1 MSPARTILLAALV
14 AASLAAG
21 AAAEEADDPLSDDA
35 LFGGEEALV
44 TKNDGDAADG
54 ASSLL
59 VSESVKVGGTFTF
72 TIESESDPDAW
83 GERGGDSF
91 TPTTELGVDVFADAR
106 PSEDFRV
113 FVKGVLDYP
122 FHGESDMAIKEAFAD
137 LIPAAG
143 VYVRAG
149 KQTANWGVGYFFSPA
164 NLLNLERVDP
174 ENPEA
179 ELTGPLAVKAQVPV
193 GTSNYYG
200 YLLIRETEAGETFAF
215 APKLERVF
223 GSTELSLG
231 GIYEEDAPWAAMA
244 SATGKLGGFDLFVE
258 GVLRGNEDKVF
269 LVEDSGSTAGVSTET
284 HSRELFPQ
292 ATVGFSWSWD
302 DDEGRLG
309 ISLRGQY
316 YYNGLGYADSSVVAD
331 RRDVAAALL
340 ASGALTPEDLAERD
354 RHYAAASLG
363 FSDIMDSEI
372 GVSFFWLG
380 NLGDR
385 SGRASATVTWDG
397 PEHLKLSAAYE
408 RSYGAEGSEYAS
420 GGPASAVVLKLAVT
434 EATF

>member
-1 MSPARTILLAALV
+1 MSPARTMLIAALFAAV
-14 AASLAAG
+14 AAAG
-21 AAAEEADDPLSDDA
+21 AAAEEADDPFSDEA
-35 LFGGEEALV
+35 LFGGEESLV
-44 TKNDGDAADG
+44 TKDDG
-54 ASSLL
+54 ASGNGAASLL
-59 VSESVKVGGTFTF
+59 VSESVKIGGTFTF
-72 TIESESDPDAW
+72 AIESESDPEDW
-83 GERGGDSF
+83 GSGDGAAF
-91 TPTTELGVDVFADAR
+91 EPTTELGAEIFADAR

-122 FHGESDMAIKEAFAD
+122 FRGESDMAIKEAFAD
-137 LIPAAG
+137 LIPAGG

-164 NLLNLERVDP
+164 NLLNLEPVDP
-174 ENPEA
+174 EDPEA
-179 ELTGPLAVKAQVPV
+179 ELTGPLAVKVQVPV

-244 SATGKLGGFDLFVE
+244 SATGKLGDFDLFLE
-258 GVLRGNEDKVF
+258 GVLRGNEEKLF
-269 LVEDSGSTAGVSTET
+269 LVENSESPAGVSIET
-284 HSRELFPQ
+284 RSRELFPQ
-292 ATVGFSWSWD
+292 ATVGFTWSWD

-331 RRDVAAALL
+331 HRDAAGALI
-340 ASGALTPEDLAERD
+340 ASGALTPDDLAERD

-363 FSDIMDSEI
+363 LSDIMDSEI
-372 GVSFFWLG
+372 GVNFFWLG
-380 NLGDR
+380 NLGDG
-385 SGRASATVTWDG
+385 SGRASATVTWEG
-397 PEHLKLSAAYE
+397 LEHLKLSAAYE

-420 GGPASAVVLKLAVT
+420 DGPASAVVLRLTVA